1 MTALSK
7 ETANALTIY
16 IDAQGNYLDV
26 LARNDVFLNE
36 KNYTVEDKMEI
47 LKKEVNI
54 NGNKELLYITKD
66 GEGIST
72 SGIKFSAI
80 DKEFFKTAIKGS
92 IFMSEPMI
100 SYTNNSS
107 VVIVIAAPVK
117 DKNGEITGVV
127 TAVRNA
133 SVLRDFVNEMSFGRT
148 GYVSVFDRKDVAVA
162 NKDMSLV
169 KNFVNVFEK
178 KQKRSKI
185 ERIIT
190 TF

>member
-66 GEGIST
+66 GQGIST

-100 SYTNNSS
+100 GYTDNSS

-127 TAVRNA
+127 AAVRDA
-133 SVLRDFVNEMSFGRT
+133 SVLSDFVNEMSFGRT
-148 GYVSVFDRKDVAVA
+148 GYKCTKERCCCA
-162 NKDMSLV
+162 NKDIAL
-169 KNFVNVFEK
+169 NFV
-178 KQKRSKI
+178 
-185 ERIIT
+185 